1 VSACPPLLLPLIAL
15 WLACTFAPVRS
26 STVLKIT
33 FFILFEFNF
42 SLLFKGF
49 SSYSNRR
56 NISQSTAKTNSFF
69 NKVCAYWLH
78 FVILQDKKSVKM
90 KTIEINSLLSTIGQN
105 LHTIRNARKETLQS
119 VAADIGIT
127 HPIISKIENGRYPNI
142 QLNLLIKL
150 CNHYKVSLQQI
161 LGLEVANIFQ
171 LTQHNKD
178 GSQKLIGQ
186 ELSSGYDLYIQQLIS
201 ENKFLKE
208 QNQQF
213 LDNLVAGK

>member
-1 VSACPPLLLPLIAL
+1 MKHIDTNALL
-15 WLACTFAPVRS
+15 T
-26 STVLKIT
+26 
-33 FFILFEFNF
+33 
-42 SLLFKGF
+42 
-49 SSYSNRR
+49 
-56 NISQSTAKTNSFF
+56 
-69 NKVCAYWLH
+69 
-78 FVILQDKKSVKM
+78 
-90 KTIEINSLLSTIGQN
+90 TIGHN
-105 LHTIRNARKETLQS
+105 LHTIRNARKETLQA
-119 VAADIGIT
+119 VASEIGIT

-150 CNHYKVSLQQI
+150 CNHYKVTLQQI

-186 ELSSGYDLYIQQLIS
+186 ELSSGYDLYIQQLVN

-213 LDNLVAGK
+213 LDKLVVVK

>member
-1 VSACPPLLLPLIAL
+1 MKHIDTNALL
-15 WLACTFAPVRS
+15 T
-26 STVLKIT
+26 
-33 FFILFEFNF
+33 
-42 SLLFKGF
+42 
-49 SSYSNRR
+49 
-56 NISQSTAKTNSFF
+56 
-69 NKVCAYWLH
+69 
-78 FVILQDKKSVKM
+78 
-90 KTIEINSLLSTIGQN
+90 TIGHN
-105 LHTIRNARKETLQS
+105 LHTIRNARKETLQA
-119 VAADIGIT
+119 VAAEIGIT

-150 CNHYKVSLQQI
+150 CNHYKVTLQQI

-186 ELSSGYDLYIQQLIS
+186 ELSSGYDLYIQQLVN

-213 LDNLVAGK
+213 LDKLVVVK

>member
-1 VSACPPLLLPLIAL
+1 MKHIDTNTLL
-15 WLACTFAPVRS
+15 T
-26 STVLKIT
+26 
-33 FFILFEFNF
+33 
-42 SLLFKGF
+42 
-49 SSYSNRR
+49 
-56 NISQSTAKTNSFF
+56 
-69 NKVCAYWLH
+69 
-78 FVILQDKKSVKM
+78 
-90 KTIEINSLLSTIGQN
+90 TIGHN
-105 LHTIRNARKETLQS
+105 LHTIRNARKETLQA
-119 VAADIGIT
+119 VASEIGIT

-150 CNHYKVSLQQI
+150 CNHYKVTLQQI

-186 ELSSGYDLYIQQLIS
+186 ELSSGYDLYIQQLVN

-213 LDNLVAGK
+213 LDKLVVVK

>member
-1 VSACPPLLLPLIAL
+1 MKHIDTNALLI
-15 WLACTFAPVRS
+15 
-26 STVLKIT
+26 
-33 FFILFEFNF
+33 
-42 SLLFKGF
+42 
-49 SSYSNRR
+49 
-56 NISQSTAKTNSFF
+56 
-69 NKVCAYWLH
+69 
-78 FVILQDKKSVKM
+78 
-90 KTIEINSLLSTIGQN
+90 TIGHN
-105 LHTIRNARKETLQS
+105 LHTIRNARKETLQA
-119 VAADIGIT
+119 VASEIGIT

-150 CNHYKVSLQQI
+150 CNHYKVTLQQI

-186 ELSSGYDLYIQQLIS
+186 ELSSGYDLYIQQLVN

-213 LDNLVAGK
+213 LDKLVTVK

>member
-1 VSACPPLLLPLIAL
+1 MKHIDTNALL
-15 WLACTFAPVRS
+15 T
-26 STVLKIT
+26 
-33 FFILFEFNF
+33 
-42 SLLFKGF
+42 
-49 SSYSNRR
+49 
-56 NISQSTAKTNSFF
+56 
-69 NKVCAYWLH
+69 
-78 FVILQDKKSVKM
+78 
-90 KTIEINSLLSTIGQN
+90 TIGQN
-105 LHTIRNARKETLQS
+105 LHTIRNARKETLQA
-119 VAADIGIT
+119 VASEIGIT

-150 CNHYKVSLQQI
+150 CNHYKVTLQQI

-186 ELSSGYDLYIQQLIS
+186 ELSSGYDLYIQQLVN

-213 LDNLVAGK
+213 LDKLVTVK